1 MFVTSDKNLQ
11 TASNGFSEGF
21 HGFRWA
27 SQELLFSQ
35 GLQGALIRLFGLWVS
50 ESLGFMCVP
59 LLLLLVFVE
68 GFQDS
73 CRFVR
78 FYVFLLSEA
87 AALERKRLRV
97 SSFAKS

>member
-35 GLQGALIRLFGLWVS
+35 GFARCFNPTFWALGLG
-50 ESLGFMCVP
+50 ESGVYVCSTA
-59 LLLLLVFVE
+59 FVT
-68 GFQDS
+68 
-73 CRFVR
+73 
-78 FYVFLLSEA
+78 
-87 AALERKRLRV
+87 
-97 SSFAKS
+97 SFR